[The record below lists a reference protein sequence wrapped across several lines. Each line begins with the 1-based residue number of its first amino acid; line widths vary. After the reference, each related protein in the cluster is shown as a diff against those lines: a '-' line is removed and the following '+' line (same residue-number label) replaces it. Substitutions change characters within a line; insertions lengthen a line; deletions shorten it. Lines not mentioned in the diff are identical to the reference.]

1 VLLTV
6 VLPDPRYRFTAVW
19 LDASDVKRI
28 NRELVAWLS
37 ETLDLQR
44 LLVLAEFVEYRHG
57 RLALPCP
64 QMGCST

>member
-1 VLLTV
+1 
-6 VLPDPRYRFTAVW
+6 
-19 LDASDVKRI
+19 VKRI

-44 LLVLAEFVEYRHG
+44 LLVLAELVEYRHG